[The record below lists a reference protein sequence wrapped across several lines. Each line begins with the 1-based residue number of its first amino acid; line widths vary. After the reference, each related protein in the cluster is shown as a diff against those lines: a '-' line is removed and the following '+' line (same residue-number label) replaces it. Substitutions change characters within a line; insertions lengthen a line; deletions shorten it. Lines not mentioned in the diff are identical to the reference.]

1 MSCSLLRRIVA
12 PALTLLALSVGL
24 ALATSTAGAQASEAE
39 VRIAARRL
47 DSGQLE
53 FALQQRIDD
62 GWGERRRPDQGHF
75 PADATPGEWLDS
87 TALTVDSVGQVRIS
101 ARLGDDGRVEF
112 TLQQQQDD
120 STWGERLSA
129 QRRFFPA
136 DTAAGTWLVTTP
148 LAISTPV
155 TATEDPVEVEADE
168 QEAEMVCLAAQEA
181 GVPIATSSDGSPFEH
196 RSMNGEGNNADY
208 PSWGMAG
215 MALLKLAPNSYADG
229 VSRPTASRPNPRTI
243 SNLVFAQDESVP
255 NSSGASD
262 ITWQW
267 GQFIDHDIT
276 LSLDNTEEPFPISVP
291 RGDPVFD
298 PRGTG
303 QASIH
308 VDRSV
313 SDPDTGTGRDNPRRQ
328 VNALTAFIDAS
339 QVYGSDDDRALALRT
354 DNGTGQLKTSGDGRF
369 LPYNED
375 GLDNEGGSHLANLF
389 LAGDLRVNEQI
400 GLISIHTL
408 FVREHNRLADI
419 IADLDPSLTGDEIYQ
434 LARKIVGAQI
444 QAITFNEF
452 LPLLLGPDA
461 IGPYSGYDAT
471 VDPTIASEF
480 SAAAYRVGHTLLS
493 SNLLLLNSEGKRTH
507 ISLARAFFNLSH
519 VEEHGISAILLGF
532 ASQSAQEVD
541 SLVISEVRNML
552 LRGPEGPMFDLAAL
566 NIQRGRDHGLGDLN
580 TVRRAFGLPPV
591 ESFAD
596 ISSDPDAQQA
606 LLEAYGDVDDLDLW
620 AAALAEDHAPG
631 ASVGET
637 LQAII
642 SDQFRRLRDGD
653 RFWFENDP
661 FFLANPELLSQVRG
675 IALANV
681 IRCNTHLEHEIQDNA
696 FIVREG

>member
-1 MSCSLLRRIVA
+1 MSCSLARKMTA
-12 PALTLLALSVGL
+12 PALALVLLTVGIT
-24 ALATSTAGAQASEAE
+24 LATATAGAQDAQVEL
-39 VRIAARRL
+39 RIAAQRL
-47 DSGQLE
+47 DNGQLE
-53 FALQQRIDD
+53 FALQQQSD
-62 GWGERRRPDQGHF
+62 GSWGERRRPGQHNF
-75 PADATPGEWLDS
+75 PSDAATGQWLDS
-87 TALTVDSVGQVRIS
+87 SSLAIDVIGQVRIS

-112 TLQQQQDD
+112 TLQQQQSDG
-120 STWGERLSA
+120 SWGERLLA

-136 DTAAGTWLVTTP
+136 DTAAGIWLVTSSLT
-148 LAISTPV
+148 ISAPV
-155 TATEDPVEVEADE
+155 PATDNPVETETDG
-168 QEAEMVCLAAQEA
+168 QGGEMVCLAAQEV
-181 GVPIATSSDGSPFEH
+181 GIPIVTSSDGSPFEH

-208 PSWGMAG
+208 PDWGMAG
-215 MALLKLAPNSYADG
+215 TALLKLAPNSYTDG
-229 VSRPTASRPNPRTI
+229 ISTPTTSRPNPRTI

-298 PRGTG
+298 PQGTG

-308 VDRSV
+308 LDRSV
-313 SDPDTGTGRDNPRRQ
+313 FDLETGTGQDNPRRQ
-328 VNALTAFIDAS
+328 TNALTAFIDAS
-339 QVYGSDDDRALALRT
+339 MVYGSDDARALALRT
-354 DNGTGQLKTSGDGRF
+354 NDGTGRLKTSHDGRF

-375 GLDNEGGSHLANLF
+375 GLENEGGSHLTNLF
-389 LAGDLRVNEQI
+389 VAGDLRVNEQI

-419 IADLDPSLTGDEIYQ
+419 IAALDPSLTGDEIYQ

-461 IGPYSGYDAT
+461 IGPYSGYDPT

-493 SNLLLLNSEGKRTH
+493 PSLLLLNADGERTH
-507 ISLARAFFNLSH
+507 ISLARAFFNPSH
-519 VEEHGISAILLGF
+519 VEGHGISAILLGF
-532 ASQSAQEVD
+532 ASQPAQEVD

-566 NIQRGRDHGLGDLN
+566 NIQRGRDHGVGELN
-580 TVRRAFGLPPV
+580 TVRRAFGLSPV
-591 ESFAD
+591 EGFAD
-596 ISSDPDAQQA
+596 ISSNPDVQQA
-606 LLEAYGDVDDLDLW
+606 LFEAYGDVGDLDLW
-620 AAALAEDHAPG
+620 VAALAEDHVPG

-637 LQAII
+637 LQTII

-661 FFLANPELLSQVRG
+661 FFLANPELLNQVRG

-681 IRCNTHLEHEIQDNA
+681 IRCNTYLEDEIQDNA
-696 FIVREG
+696 FIVRES

>member
-1 MSCSLLRRIVA
+1 MSYALFRRIVA
-12 PALTLLALSVGL
+12 PALALVVLAVGL
-24 ALATSTAGAQASEAE
+24 AMATSTAGAQSSEAE
-39 VRIAARRL
+39 VRIAAQRL

-53 FALQQRIDD
+53 FALQQRINDA
-62 GWGERRRPDQGHF
+62 WGERQRPDQHHF
-75 PADATPGEWLDS
+75 PADVTAGEWLDS
-87 TALTVDSVGQVRIS
+87 AALAIDGVGKVRIS

-112 TLQQQQDD
+112 TLQQQQADGA
-120 STWGERLSA
+120 WGERLRA

-136 DTAAGTWLVTTP
+136 DAAAGVWLVTTP
-148 LAISTPV
+148 LTISTPV
-155 TATEDPVEVEADE
+155 PATEDPVETEGDRQDA
-168 QEAEMVCLAAQEA
+168 AMVCLAAQEA
-181 GVPIATSSDGSPFEH
+181 GVPIVTSSDGSSFEH
-196 RSMNGEGNNADY
+196 RSMNGEGNNAEY
-208 PSWGMAG
+208 PNWGMAG
-215 MALLKLAPNSYADG
+215 TALLKLAPNSYADG
-229 VSRPTASRPNPRTI
+229 VSTPPTSRPNPRTI

-298 PRGTG
+298 PQGTG

-308 VDRSV
+308 LDRSV
-313 SDPDTGTGRDNPRRQ
+313 FDPETGTGRDNPRRQ
-328 VNALTAFIDAS
+328 TNALTAFIDAS
-339 QVYGSDDDRALALRT
+339 MVYGSDDARALALRT
-354 DNGTGQLKTSGDGRF
+354 NDGTGRLKTSHEGRL

-375 GLDNEGGSHLANLF
+375 GLDNEGGSHLTNLF

-419 IADLDPSLTGDEIYQ
+419 IAAQDPNVTGDEIYQ

-444 QAITFNEF
+444 QAVTFNEF

-461 IGPYSGYDAT
+461 IGPYSGYDPT

-493 SNLLLLNSEGKRTH
+493 PNLLLLNADGERTH
-507 ISLARAFFNLSH
+507 ISLARAFFNPSH
-519 VEEHGISAILLGF
+519 VERHGISAILLGF
-532 ASQSAQEVD
+532 ASQPAQEVD

-566 NIQRGRDHGLGDLN
+566 NIQRGRDHGVGELN
-580 TVRRAFGLPPV
+580 TVRRALGLSPV
-591 ESFAD
+591 EGFAD
-596 ISSDPDAQQA
+596 ISSDPDVQQA
-606 LLEAYGDVDDLDLW
+606 LFAAYGDVGDLDLW
-620 AAALAEDHAPG
+620 VAALAEDHVPG

-637 LQAII
+637 LQTII

-661 FFLANPELLSQVRG
+661 FFLANPELLNQVRA

-681 IRCNTHLEHEIQDNA
+681 IRCNTYLEDEIQDNA